1 MGKRNKGRHIK
12 KVGYL
17 SIVAND
23 SHSSTKARGKM
34 GKKSISGTDLCIY
47 HAKKQIDKGFK
58 NIEEAET
65 RCKEI
70 LGVEKCK
77 LYNL

>member
-23 SHSSTKARGKM
+23 SHGGKSRGKM
-34 GKKSISGTDLCIY
+34 GTKAVTGTDLCIF

-58 NIEEAET
+58 NITEAEA